1 MSRQRPET
9 ERASVE
15 IFEQSLSVGITVPG
29 SESRQQFVNV
39 AGFPLETQSTVIV
52 LHLRGQV
59 GAVPVVKPITVKA
72 RPQCSSCGK
81 VNKAGTEFCG
91 KCGTALVVYA

>member
-1 MSRQRPET
+1 MLNMTRRDLLKALSAAGIYGAVPFLPSRLLFAAEPQKQP
-9 ERASVE
+9 
-15 IFEQSLSVGITVPG
+15 IL
-29 SESRQQFVNV
+29 
-39 AGFPLETQSTVIV
+39 IV